1 MSIKSPDS
9 ILCFKD
15 LYFLATQHAGAQV
28 GKPRKGK
35 NGGRRR
41 IVLTVHSLEKQ
52 QQQISNSAAA
62 AAVLQWHHCCFG
74 LLTLGHAGDYT
85 CLECPAVHSAQCS
98 EQCTMHSAVSSA
110 QCTMQCTVHN
120 AECREEDRTDRA
132 RGSRGSFRL
141 SNLVQARMEQH
152 STSSVVPSNVRG
164 ASSACS

>member
-41 IVLTVHSLEKQ
+41 IVLTVHSLGKQ
-52 QQQISNSAAA
+52 QQQISNSAAAA

-98 EQCTMHSAVSSA
+98 EQCTMHNAVNSAVNNA
-110 QCTMQCTVHN
+110 VHN
-120 AECREEDRTDRA
+120 AQCREEDRTDRA

-164 ASSACS
+164 ASSVCS

>member
-110 QCTMQCTVHN
+110 QCTMQCT
-120 AECREEDRTDRA
+120 AQCTMQSAGRRTGLTGREAAGGLSD
-132 RGSRGSFRL
+132 FRIWSKPGW
-141 SNLVQARMEQH
+141 SNTAPAAWCHQM
-152 STSSVVPSNVRG
+152 
-164 ASSACS
+164 

>member
-62 AAVLQWHHCCFG
+62 AVLQWHHCCFG

-85 CLECPAVHSAQCS
+85 CLECPAVHNAQCS
-98 EQCTMHSAVSSA
+98 EQCSEQCSA
-110 QCTMQCTVHN
+110 QCTMHSAGRRTGLTG
-120 AECREEDRTDRA
+120 REAAGGLSD
-132 RGSRGSFRL
+132 FRIWSKPGW
-141 SNLVQARMEQH
+141 SNTAPAAWCHQM
-152 STSSVVPSNVRG
+152 
-164 ASSACS
+164 